1 MQSRL
6 PADVRRAQLVQSAI
20 DVAERVGIE
29 SLTVRALSEYADVT
43 KGIVQYHFETKQ
55 DLVIAMGEH
64 LIVDVTEILHAA
76 LNSAVGTHELPGVRG
91 LRELV
96 HSGLSAV
103 WLLIE
108 KSHGRQLL
116 AYEIKTYLLRH
127 RALGSATAA
136 EIASGQYRIRDS
148 EAQLFFE
155 NCSDHTGT
163 RWLEP
168 VESIARFGMATLD
181 GLVLRWLVDGDDLE
195 VLAQIDDLSG
205 LIAAKAEGR

>member
-6 PADVRRAQLVQSAI
+6 PADVRRAQLVQAAI

-64 LIVDVTEILHAA
+64 LIVDVTAILHAA
-76 LNSAVGTHELPGVRG
+76 LDSAVGTRELPGVRG

-96 HSGLSAV
+96 HGGLSAV

-108 KSHGRQLL
+108 KSSDRQLL

-136 EIASGQYRIRDS
+136 EIANGQYRIRDS
-148 EAQLFFE
+148 EAQVFFE
-155 NCSDHTGT
+155 KCSDHTGT
-163 RWLEP
+163 RWIEP

-205 LIAAKAEGR
+205 LIAGKALDR